1 MATRSDE
8 LRLTL
13 LGLALLGLLLLSH
26 TAAPV
31 DAGQPHKNSFSL
43 NGAVSDGRRT
53 NSFSMNN
60 NEADRRSGFGGP
72 GGR

>member
-8 LRLTL
+8 LRVTL

-31 DAGQPHKNSFSL
+31 DAGKAKNSFSM
-43 NGAVSDGRRT
+43 NGAVSGGRHT

-60 NEADRRSGFGGP
+60 NEADRRRGFGGP